1 MPQSTS
7 RREQRRQRV
16 EQILERSR
24 ARRRAL
30 AQAAQPPP
38 PPPPKPSMVRP
49 YTAAGV
55 RALGALLST
64 PGYSPGA
71 LAAGGSEALAQKIE
85 TPEGFQAPLDPRRI
99 AVEAGIG
106 AIPFAKVFKP
116 GMAVA
121 EAALRGAT
129 YAGAGEALR
138 ETLGRGE
145 EISPKTI
152 ATSAVIG
159 GGVGGGLAAL

>member
-16 EQILERSR
+16 EQLLEQSR

-38 PPPPKPSMVRP
+38 PSPPKPSMVRP

-55 RALGALLST
+55 RALGALLAI
-64 PGYSPGA
+64 PGLKLGA

-85 TPEGFQAPLDPRRI
+85 TPEGFAAPLDPRRI

-121 EAALRGAT
+121 EALTRGAA

-145 EISPKTI
+145 EISPKAI
-152 ATSAVIG
+152 ATSAAIG
-159 GGVGGGLAAL
+159 GGVEIGRAHV